1 MDSAAKE
8 AEAADFNADVKTV
21 DKRGMNAA
29 DVLDWTATIMLCVAW
44 VFRSGYERG
53 LQSR

>member
-8 AEAADFNADVKTV
+8 PEAEPVNTV